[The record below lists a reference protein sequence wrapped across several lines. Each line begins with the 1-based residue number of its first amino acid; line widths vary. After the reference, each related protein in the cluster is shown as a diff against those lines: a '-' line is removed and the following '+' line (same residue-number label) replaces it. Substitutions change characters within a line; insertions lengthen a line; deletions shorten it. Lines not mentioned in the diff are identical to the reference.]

1 MKSSRKIN
9 HDDNGPTVRR
19 SHSVRSSFALGGSL
33 LLIAALVGCSTVDGS
48 TETSDATTGTSNNEN
63 SSSAIYCGTAD
74 EQAAITA
81 QVDGRTLKVGFT
93 PPILSEFYTQVE
105 KAAHNRMFELEECY
119 GVKWEWS
126 RQGALNDAHSGVEA
140 VGIVEGYIANG
151 FDAVFVCSAAPHDTM
166 QEIYKA
172 GSEAGVNF
180 YQFNSTEE
188 LDNPSQANDPT
199 ASLSTI
205 SNIAYDDRW
214 QSGYIAGQYLASEL
228 KGEGEIVQILGPS
241 GSDWTK
247 LRQQG
252 FEAAIASFPGMK
264 IVGSA
269 DGGYVRDKG
278 LIAAQDL
285 LTKFPGIDAIY
296 GENEDM
302 ALGASQ
308 AITLGGL
315 KHWDGT
321 EGIITIGADGL
332 LSGMGSIRE
341 AQLTATVDV
350 NSVDMGTEMINTL
363 FEHEIL
369 GMTVPQFV
377 SVPTIVIDKTNVD
390 WAEAKI
396 AASQAGPGKY

>member
-1 MKSSRKIN
+1 MPHNNDTAPVITRA
-9 HDDNGPTVRR
+9 HPWRR
-19 SHSVRSSFALGGSL
+19 ATALGASAL
-33 LLIAALVGCSTVDGS
+33 LLAALTACSTVDTSSGTDNAGS
-48 TETSDATTGTSNNEN
+48 TAVAG
-63 SSSAIYCGTAD
+63 CGSAD

-81 QVDGRTLKVGFT
+81 QVNGRTLKVGYT

-105 KAAHNRMFELEECY
+105 KAAFNQMNQLQECY
-119 GVKWEWS
+119 GINWEWS

-140 VGIVEGYIANG
+140 LGIVENFISNK
-151 FDAVFVCSAAPHDTM
+151 FDAVFVCSAAPHATM
-166 QEIYKA
+166 QEIYKQ
-172 GSEAGVNF
+172 GSEAGVDF

-188 LDNPSQANDPT
+188 LENPSQAEDPT
-199 ASLSTI
+199 GGLYTV
-205 SNIAYDDRW
+205 SNIGYDDRW
-214 QSGYIAGQYLASEL
+214 QSGYIAGQYLAAQL
-228 KGEGEIVQILGPS
+228 KGEGQIIQILGPS

-252 FEAAIASFPGMK
+252 FEAAIATFPGMT

-278 LIAAQDL
+278 LTAAQDL
-285 LTKFPGIDAIY
+285 LTKFPDIAAIY

-308 AITLGGL
+308 AIDLAGL

-332 LSGMGSIRE
+332 ISGMDSIRE
-341 AQLTATVDV
+341 GKLSATVDV
-350 NSVDMGTEMINTL
+350 NSVDMGTTMINTL

-369 GMTVPQFV
+369 GMTVAQFIRI
-377 SVPTIVIDKTNVD
+377 PTVVVDKMNVD
-390 WAEAKI
+390 WAQAKI

>member
-1 MKSSRKIN
+1 M
-9 HDDNGPTVRR
+9 RR
-19 SHSVRSSFALGGSL
+19 AIALGSSAAAL
-33 LLIAALVGCSTVDGS
+33 LLVLAACSTVGGGS
-48 TETSDATTGTSNNEN
+48 TPSGNGASG
-63 SSSAIYCGTAD
+63 SASCGSED
-74 EQAAITA
+74 QQAAITEA
-81 QVDGRTLKVGFT
+81 VAGRTLKVGFT

-105 KAAHNRMFELEECY
+105 KAAFNRMYELEECF
-119 GVKWEWS
+119 GIKWEWS

-140 VGIVEGYIANG
+140 VGIVENFVSND
-151 FDAVFVCSAAPHDTM
+151 FDAVFVSSAAPHATM

-172 GSEAGVNF
+172 GSEAGVDF

-188 LDNPSQANDPT
+188 LENPSQADDPT
-199 ASLSTI
+199 AGLYTI
-205 SNIAYDDRW
+205 SNIGYDDRW
-214 QSGYIAGQYLASEL
+214 QSGYIAGQYLAGVL
-228 KGEGEIVQILGPS
+228 QGEGQIIQILGPS

-252 FEAAIASFPGMK
+252 FEAAISEYPGMT

-278 LIAAQDL
+278 LTAAQDL
-285 LTKFPGIDAIY
+285 LTKFPDIAAIY

-308 AITLGGL
+308 AIDLAGL

-321 EGIITIGADGL
+321 EGIVTIGADGL
-332 LSGMGSIRE
+332 ISGMESIR
-341 AQLTATVDV
+341 QGKLTATVDV
-350 NSVDMGTEMINTL
+350 NSVDMGRTMIDTL

-369 GMTVPQFV
+369 GMTVAQFIRI
-377 SVPTIVIDKTNVD
+377 PTVVVDQTNVD

>member
-1 MKSSRKIN
+1 MSQE
-9 HDDNGPTVRR
+9 NGNPPAITGARPWRR
-19 SHSVRSSFALGGSL
+19 ATALGASAVL
-33 LLIAALVGCSTVDGS
+33 LLVVLAACSTVGGS
-48 TETSDATTGTSNNEN
+48 TTTSNNAAT
-63 SSSAIYCGTAD
+63 SAGCGSAD

-81 QVDGRTLKVGFT
+81 VVGGRSLKVGFT

-105 KAAHNRMFELEECY
+105 KAAFNRMSELEECY
-119 GVKWEWS
+119 GIKWEWS

-140 VGIVEGYIANG
+140 VGIVENFISND
-151 FDAVFVCSAAPHDTM
+151 FDAVFVCSAAPHATM
-166 QEIYKA
+166 QEIFKA
-172 GSEAGVNF
+172 GSEAGVDF

-188 LDNPSQANDPT
+188 LENPSQATDPT
-199 ASLSTI
+199 AGLSTI
-205 SNIAYDDRW
+205 SNIGYDDRW
-214 QSGYIAGQYLASEL
+214 QSGYIAGQYLATTL
-228 KGEGEIVQILGPS
+228 GGEGQIIQILGPS

-252 FEAAIASFPGMK
+252 FEAAIAQFPGMT

-278 LIAAQDL
+278 LTAAQDL
-285 LTKFPGIDAIY
+285 LTKFPDISAIY

-308 AITLGGL
+308 AIDLAGL

-321 EGIITIGADGL
+321 DGIITIGADGL
-332 LSGMGSIRE
+332 ISGMDSIRE
-341 AQLTATVDV
+341 GKLTATVDV
-350 NSVDMGTEMINTL
+350 NSVDMGTAMIDTL

-369 GMTVPQFV
+369 GMTVSQFIRI
-377 SVPTIVIDKTNVD
+377 PTIVVDNTNVD

-396 AASQAGPGKY
+396 VASQAGSGKY

>member
-1 MKSSRKIN
+1 MTITR
-9 HDDNGPTVRR
+9 PWRR
-19 SHSVRSSFALGGSL
+19 AIALGASAVL
-33 LLIAALVGCSTVDGS
+33 LAGLAACSTVTGS
-48 TETSDATTGTSNNEN
+48 TDTGTGTGTAGSTN
-63 SSSAIYCGTAD
+63 CGSAD

-81 QVDGRTLKVGFT
+81 AVNGRTLKVGFT

-105 KAAHNRMFELEECY
+105 KAAFNRMNELETCY
-119 GVKWEWS
+119 GIKWEWS

-140 VGIVEGYIANG
+140 VGIVENFISNG
-151 FDAVFVCSAAPHDTM
+151 FDAVFVCSAAPHATM
-166 QEIYKA
+166 QEIFKA
-172 GSEAGVNF
+172 GEAAGVNF

-188 LDNPSQANDPT
+188 LENPSQATDPT
-199 ASLSTI
+199 AGLSTI
-205 SNIAYDDRW
+205 SNIGYDDRW
-214 QSGYIAGQYLASEL
+214 QSGYIAGQYLAKALSG
-228 KGEGEIVQILGPS
+228 KGQIIQILGPS

-252 FEAAIASFPGMK
+252 FEAAIGEFPGMT

-278 LIAAQDL
+278 LTAAQDL
-285 LTKFPGIDAIY
+285 LTKFPDIAAIY

-308 AITLGGL
+308 AIDLAGL

-321 EGIITIGADGL
+321 SGIITIGADGL
-332 LSGMGSIRE
+332 ISGMDSIR
-341 AQLTATVDV
+341 QGKLTATVDV
-350 NSVDMGTEMINTL
+350 NSVDMGTTMVNTL
-363 FEHEIL
+363 FQHEIL
-369 GMTVPQFV
+369 GMTVAQFI
-377 SVPTIVIDKTNVD
+377 SVPTVVVDKTNVD